1 MWVKSSLLE
10 VYLTPSEIRRLSLF
24 LRDFKKSAKNAR
36 DVERIQQA
44 YRIEHSLA
52 SAQLLSIELSPVS
65 DGTKTATALFHYADV
80 HLIEDVLGE

>member
-10 VYLTPSEIRRLSLF
+10 VYLTPTEIRTLSLF
-24 LRDFKKSAKNAR
+24 LRDFKMRAREAR
-36 DVERIQQA
+36 DVERMRQA

-65 DGTKTATALFHYADV
+65 DGTKTAAALFHYSD
-80 HLIEDVLGE
+80 IEILDEVLGD